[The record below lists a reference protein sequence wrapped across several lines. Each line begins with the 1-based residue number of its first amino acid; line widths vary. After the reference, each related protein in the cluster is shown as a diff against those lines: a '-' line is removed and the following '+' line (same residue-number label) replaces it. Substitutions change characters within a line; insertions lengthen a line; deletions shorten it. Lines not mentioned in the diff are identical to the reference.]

1 MKLYGQPEALQKV
14 LSVQTASALLATDLK
29 GTITFFNR
37 GAEIVLGF
45 SPGEAVGLGVG
56 ELFDLRSQGLA
67 APALAAAMPCQGQE
81 AFRDIVEQVAQF
93 GAWSGV
99 RALVGKDGSSKQVT
113 LSVSL
118 MLDSAGVPSGYL
130 CILRESC
137 AARDAGCEHSENQ
150 DLLQATLESM
160 PHPAFLKD
168 SAGVFSH
175 CNARFS
181 DFLGLDRA
189 RIIGRSA
196 DELQLPEASVLEL
209 LAPATGT
216 SAASGLVKKTV
227 RRAGEESA
235 VMLFR
240 EAPLRA
246 ADGSHLGSAGNILDV
261 TRQTRIEEELQ
272 LQATMLEDEIAKHQ
286 RAEEVLRERE
296 KMLSLVVNAVP
307 QTIFW
312 KDTESVYVGCNDQF
326 ARAAGLTSPA
336 EVVGK
341 TDFDLPWKKEESEG
355 YRLDDRE
362 VMRQDRAKYHI
373 RETQQQS
380 DGNWRILDTT
390 KIPLHADGG
399 CVVGV
404 LGVYED
410 ISKRTEVERELK
422 ESEERLRVI
431 FEASQAGIILVA
443 PDGTIG
449 FANQRSAEMFGVGIN
464 DLLGTR
470 YGAWLHPSDFREG
483 EAMAARLAAGAI
495 SSVTVERHYRRRDG
509 SDFWGYLSGRRLE
522 NGDGSLR
529 ALVGCIADVTDLK
542 SSQGALEREKERL
555 AVTLRSIGDGVITV
569 DAEGRVVLL
578 NRVAEELCG
587 YRQDEAA
594 GLPLDQVFRV
604 LDERTGIPRENS
616 IARALGSGEVVE
628 QSGHGLLVARD
639 GRERIV
645 VTKTAPLEDRGH
657 QIPGA
662 VLVFSDI
669 TERRAIEEE
678 LFKARKLESL
688 GILAGGIAHD
698 FNNLLTGIMGNIA
711 LSRAK
716 LSDDHQAALFL
727 ERARKGAE
735 QSKELTQQLLTFSKG
750 GAPVKKLTSITQVLV
765 DSAVFALRGSNV
777 RCEFDIDPDL
787 WCAEIDTGQMSQVIS
802 NLVINADQ
810 AMPEGGSILIR
821 AENEMPL
828 EESDHGMRIRITIK
842 DTGIGISEEDLSRIY
857 DPYFST
863 KATGSGLGLATVYAI
878 IKNHGGEIRVFSRL
892 DHGTTFAITIPAV
905 QGTPQKSAEEVPP
918 EEHQPVAGGGK
929 VLLMDDEDAIR
940 EMAEAALSMFG
951 YQPVVASDG
960 EEMLELYRE
969 ALGSQAPFD
978 AVIMDLTIPGGMGG
992 REAVKKLLE
1001 LDPNALAIASSGY
1014 SEDPIMA
1021 NFQEYGFAGIVSK
1034 PYSLQDLD
1042 LALQE
1047 IIARSRA

>member
-1 MKLYGQPEALQKV
+1 MKLYGQAAALQQV
-14 LSVQTASALLATDLK
+14 LSAQTASALFATDLS
-29 GTITFFNR
+29 GTIIFFNR
-37 GAEIVLGF
+37 GAELALGF
-45 SPGEAVGLGVG
+45 TPGEVVGRGVG
-56 ELFDLRSQGLA
+56 EFFPFGSQVLAASALA
-67 APALAAAMPCQGQE
+67 APGPSQGQE
-81 AFRDIVEQVAQF
+81 DFRDIAEQVARF
-93 GAWSGV
+93 GAWSGA
-99 RALVGKDGSSKQVT
+99 RSLAGKSGARIQVL

-118 MLDSAGVPSGYL
+118 MLDCAGVPSGYL
-130 CILRESC
+130 CILRDSS
-137 AARDAGCEHSENQ
+137 AARDSVCEYSENQ

-175 CNARFS
+175 CNARFC
-181 DFLGLDRA
+181 DFIGLHRA
-189 RIIGRSA
+189 SIIGSRA
-196 DELQLPEASVLEL
+196 DQLQLTEASVLEL
-209 LAPATGT
+209 FST
-216 SAASGLVKKTV
+216 SPNDAAGNFLERKTV

-246 ADGSHLGSAGNILDV
+246 PDGSHLGMVGNILDV

-296 KMLSLVVNAVP
+296 KMLSLVINAVP

-312 KDTESVYVGCNDQF
+312 KDTESVFVGCNDQF
-326 ARAAGLTSPA
+326 ARSVGLASPA

-341 TDFDLPWKKEESEG
+341 TDFDLPWDKAESEA
-355 YRLDDRE
+355 YRRDDRE
-362 VMRQDRAKYHI
+362 VMRLGRAKYHI
-373 RETQQQS
+373 RETQQQL
-380 DGNWRILDTT
+380 DGSWRVLDTT

-449 FANQRSAEMFGVGIN
+449 FANRRSAEMFGVAIN

-470 YGAWLHPSDFREG
+470 YGAWLHPSDFQEG

-522 NGDGSLR
+522 NSDGSLR

-569 DAEGRVVLL
+569 DADGRVVLL

-616 IARALGSGEVVE
+616 LARALGSGEVIE
-628 QSGHGLLVARD
+628 QSGHGMLVTRD

-645 VTKTAPLEDRGH
+645 VSKTAPLLDRGH

-716 LSDDHQAALFL
+716 LADDHQAALFL

-787 WCAEIDTGQMSQVIS
+787 WCAEIDTGQVSQVIS

-821 AENEMPL
+821 AENELPL

-842 DTGIGISEEDLSRIY
+842 DTGIGISDEDLSRIY

-905 QGTPQKSAEEVPP
+905 QGTPQTSTAEVPP
-918 EEHQPVAGGGK
+918 GDQLPAAGGGK

-960 EEMLELYRE
+960 EEMLALYQE
-969 ALGSQAPFD
+969 ALSTQSPFD
-978 AVIMDLTIPGGMGG
+978 AVIMDLTVPGGMGG

-1001 LDPNALAIASSGY
+1001 LDPHALAIASSGY